1 MVAPRIREVA
11 DKVEMD
17 RVVDDFMTQGFTVKE
32 EGSSTVLLKK
42 KSWGSGAGWIV
53 SIVVA
58 LILAVFTFGISFVIP
73 IVYAVYAH
81 YNAPEVLLRI
91 KAV

>member
-1 MVAPRIREVA
+1 
-11 DKVEMD
+11 MD

-42 KSWGSGAGWIV
+42 KSWGSAAGWIV

-91 KAV
+91 KVA

>member
-17 RVVDDFMTQGFTVKE
+17 RVMDDFMTQNYTVKDQ
-32 EGSSTVLLKK
+32 GQQTILLKK

-81 YNAPEVLLRI
+81 YNAPEVLLRL
-91 KAV
+91 KVA